1 MQLKENLHKMW
12 EIINDLCVCILFP
25 GKSSEEL
32 QIPFHVKISALKSG
46 SIEFTGILS
55 LTYVCLLR
63 FFLSFLD
70 IDFIIAHFDSLHVFS
85 KGREGKI

>member
-1 MQLKENLHKMW
+1 MQLNKNLHKMW
-12 EIINDLCVCILFP
+12 EIINDLCGCILFP

-32 QIPFHVKISALKSG
+32 QIPVHVKISALKSG
-46 SIEFTGILS
+46 NIEFIGILS
-55 LTYVCLLR
+55 LTYVCLHR

>member
-32 QIPFHVKISALKSG
+32 QIPFHVKTSAG
-46 SIEFTGILS
+46 NIEFIGILS

-70 IDFIIAHFDSLHVFS
+70 IDFIIAHFDSLHVFL
-85 KGREGKI
+85 KGGEGII

>member
-12 EIINDLCVCILFP
+12 EIINDLCVCIFFL

-32 QIPFHVKISALKSG
+32 QIPFLVKISALKPG
-46 SIEFTGILS
+46 NMEFIGILS

>member
-1 MQLKENLHKMW
+1 MQLNKNLHKMW

-46 SIEFTGILS
+46 NIEFIGILS
-55 LTYVCLLR
+55 LTYVCLHR
-63 FFLSFLD
+63 FFCFLD